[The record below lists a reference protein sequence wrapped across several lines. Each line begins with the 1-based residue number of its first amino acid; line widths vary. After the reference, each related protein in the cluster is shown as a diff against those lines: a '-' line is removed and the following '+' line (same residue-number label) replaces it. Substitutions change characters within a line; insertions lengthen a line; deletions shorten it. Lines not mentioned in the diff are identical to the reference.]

1 MKKTKNVIGPR
12 AISDAVLS
20 HGRQQTGSQ
29 LFASDLHSFNQA
41 NHQVQIIQQGRS
53 LHLRGRQHNVAN
65 GQLHFLRQP
74 NWRHF
79 LRRPH
84 WRRCLC
90 QTRLARPPGIE
101 VLLLSSSGRR
111 LIISRGASA
120 GLVLTVMLATA
131 ERTAEITS
139 TGIARMRQKAN
150 ATVNA
155 MGDTPV
161 QVRISGNDR
170 VERVLVLTNKRIN
183 TLVQVPIFAKR
194 KEIADG
200 DDKKASDSV
209 IISNLDTPSYYSID
223 AKASRRSTRF
233 FYGLVAI
240 HDRHLGTSP
249 TVPISSQEILA
260 PNLKRLLG
268 KKKI

>member
-1 MKKTKNVIGPR
+1 MPPHLPYTPHIWCLSPFPC
-12 AISDAVLS
+12 SD
-20 HGRQQTGSQ
+20 G
-29 LFASDLHSFNQA
+29 
-41 NHQVQIIQQGRS
+41 
-53 LHLRGRQHNVAN
+53 AN

-74 NWRHF
+74 R
-79 LRRPH
+79 

-90 QTRLARPPGIE
+90 RTRLARPPGPLGIE
-101 VLLLSSSGRR
+101 VLLLSSSSRF

-120 GLVLTVMLATA
+120 GLALTVMLATA

-139 TGIARMRQKAN
+139 TGIARIRQKAN

-155 MGDTPV
+155 MGETPV
-161 QVRISGNDR
+161 QVRISSNDR

-183 TLVQVPIFAKR
+183 TLVQVPIFAKC

-209 IISNLDTPSYYSID
+209 IISNLDTPSYYSIN

-233 FYGLVAI
+233 FYRLVAI
-240 HDRHLGTSP
+240 DDRHLGTSP
-249 TVPISSQEILA
+249 TAPISYREILA
-260 PNLKRLLG
+260 CNLKRLLG
-268 KKKI
+268 KKKIGVPTSFFFPSSGPF